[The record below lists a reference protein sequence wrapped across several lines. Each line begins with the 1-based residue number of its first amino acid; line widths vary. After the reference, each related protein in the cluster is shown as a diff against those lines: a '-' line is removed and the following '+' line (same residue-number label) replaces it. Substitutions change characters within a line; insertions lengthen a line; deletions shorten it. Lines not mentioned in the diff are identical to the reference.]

1 MTAECA
7 DVKNTVRRCGMAER
21 IVTGFHAIEE
31 RIRSASR
38 GGGRLCILW
47 SKAGPRVKKIIALAK
62 QEGIPCEQADDAAL
76 DSLAARLSET
86 ARDHR
91 GIVLCI
97 SGESENDNIVDF
109 DEWLASLPFDSEI
122 ESEQSVGLQNV
133 FLQKDV
139 PQPVCRTG
147 AARND
152 FVKNG
157 ALQNGV
163 RQNTYSTVIVL
174 DSVTDPH
181 NVGAVIRSCDQFGAS
196 LVILPQARSANDIAH
211 NEVIA
216 RASAGAAAWVPVC
229 VVSNA
234 VRTVQRLKDA
244 GFWVYGADAGGETLA
259 SVDFARRTVIVMGSE
274 GKGISPLLSKQ
285 CDSIVSVPTCGKI
298 DSLNVSV
305 AAGIL
310 LYERYRR
317 FTKQ

>member
-1 MTAECA
+1 
-7 DVKNTVRRCGMAER
+7 MAER

-31 RIRSASR
+31 RIRSDSR
-38 GGGRLCILW
+38 GSGRMRIFW

-62 QEGIPCEQADDAAL
+62 QGGIPCEQADDAAL

-86 ARDHR
+86 AREHR

-97 SGESENDNIVDF
+97 SGESEDAHNIVDF
-109 DEWLASLPFDSEI
+109 DEWLLSLPPDAASVPSDYDVS
-122 ESEQSVGLQNV
+122 SEQNAFTQNS
-133 FLQKDV
+133 
-139 PQPVCRTG
+139 G
-147 AARND
+147 AEN
-152 FVKNG
+152 
-157 ALQNGV
+157 LC
-163 RQNTYSTVIVL
+163 TTVLVL

-181 NVGAVIRSCDQFGAS
+181 NVGAIIRSCDQFGTS

-216 RASAGAAAWVPVC
+216 RSSAGAAAWVPVSI
-229 VVSNA
+229 VPNA
-234 VRTVQRLKDA
+234 VRAVQRLKDA
-244 GFWVYGADAGGETLA
+244 GFWVYGADAGGVPLG

-274 GKGISPLLSKQ
+274 GKGISPLLAKQ
-285 CDSIVSVPTCGKI
+285 CDAVVSIPTCGKI

-317 FTKQ
+317 FTC

>member
-1 MTAECA
+1 
-7 DVKNTVRRCGMAER
+7 MAER

-31 RIRSASR
+31 RIRSDSR
-38 GGGRLCILW
+38 GSGRMRILW
-47 SKAGPRVKKIIALAK
+47 SKAGPRAKKIIALAK
-62 QEGIPCEQADDAAL
+62 QEGIPCEQADDAVL

-97 SGESENDNIVDF
+97 SGESEDVHNIVDF
-109 DEWLASLPFDSEI
+109 DEWLASLPSDYDASPD
-122 ESEQSVGLQNV
+122 QSGVLQ
-133 FLQKDV
+133 D
-139 PQPVCRTG
+139 
-147 AARND
+147 D
-152 FVKNG
+152 
-157 ALQNGV
+157 V
-163 RQNTYSTVIVL
+163 RQNTYSTVLIL

-181 NVGAVIRSCDQFGAS
+181 NVGAIIRSCDQFGTS

-216 RASAGAAAWVPVC
+216 RSSAGAAAWVPVS
-229 VVSNA
+229 VVPNA
-234 VRTVQRLKDA
+234 VRAVQRLKEA
-244 GFWVYGADAGGETLA
+244 GFWVYGADAGGEALG

-274 GKGISPLLSKQ
+274 GKGISPLLAKN
-285 CDSIVSVPTCGKI
+285 CDAVVSIPTCGKI

-317 FTKQ
+317 FTR